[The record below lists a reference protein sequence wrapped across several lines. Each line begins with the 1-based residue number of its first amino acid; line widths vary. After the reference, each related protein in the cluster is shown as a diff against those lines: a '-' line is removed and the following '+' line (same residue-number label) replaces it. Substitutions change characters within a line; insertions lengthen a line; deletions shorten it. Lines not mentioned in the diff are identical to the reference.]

1 MRTRRLP
8 IMRFLL
14 PLLLTLGLAVTPA
27 VIIEA
32 LKERSPRGRT
42 TELSLLGAAW
52 LVMFLYLWA
61 YA

>member
-1 MRTRRLP
+1 MK
-8 IMRFLL
+8 FLFL
-14 PLLLTLGLAVTPA
+14 ILLTLGLAVTPT

-32 LKERSPRGRT
+32 LKERSPRGRR

-52 LVMFLYLWA
+52 LVMLTFLYFWA

>member
-1 MRTRRLP
+1 MK
-8 IMRFLL
+8 FLL
-14 PLLLTLGLAVTPA
+14 LILLTLGLAVTPT

-32 LKERSPRGRT
+32 LKERSPRGRR

-52 LVMFLYLWA
+52 LVMLMFLYLWV